1 MVKYNCTRVNKIGQE
16 IAGEIKKIERLW
28 KIMPIIDESQNDG
41 ELEKE

>member
-16 IAGEIKKIERLW
+16 IAVEIKKIERLW